1 MSAPTYS
8 WDNVVSAIT
17 TAIQAILSE
26 LGNQIAANAQMIA
39 KVLVGLAIVGGV
51 AYGIYRIL
59 PVVTRFLRSFRL

>member
-17 TAIQAILSE
+17 TAIQSILSE

-51 AYGIYRIL
+51 AYGIYRVL